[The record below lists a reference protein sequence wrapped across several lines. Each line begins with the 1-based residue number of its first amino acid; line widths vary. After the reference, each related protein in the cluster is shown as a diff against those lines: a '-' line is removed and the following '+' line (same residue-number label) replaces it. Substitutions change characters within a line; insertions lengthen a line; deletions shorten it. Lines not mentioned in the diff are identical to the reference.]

1 MEYEPKYKH
10 VGNEWHWELRVNIP
24 ALMTSDRQVAK
35 GVAKS
40 KADAT
45 VAMGNAQREYASRYQ
60 RDSAFYKGS
69 K

>member
-1 MEYEPKYKH
+1 MDYSPRYTQKGK
-10 VGNEWHWELRVNIP
+10 EWHWELRVNIP
-24 ALMTSDRQVAK
+24 ELMIPDRQVAT

-45 VAMGNAQREYASRYQ
+45 VELAKAQREYASQYQ